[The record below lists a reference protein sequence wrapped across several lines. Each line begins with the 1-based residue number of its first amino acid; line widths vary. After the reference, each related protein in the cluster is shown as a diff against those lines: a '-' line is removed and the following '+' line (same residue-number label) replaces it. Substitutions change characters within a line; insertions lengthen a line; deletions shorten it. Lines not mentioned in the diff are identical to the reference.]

1 MTIWV
6 RHPSGIS
13 RAIPGIIKI
22 RCWSLLFYRC
32 SPNGNQGIFNSTG
45 ETVKPYVAAVGT
57 VYSNTKTVIK
67 SHKSWAKVHFIN
79 SYIIRTASNGK
90 RIGRNNQQHSYA
102 MRKAG
107 TYIKLRLC
115 KHEIKINVINYYCP
129 IIIIKFKW
137 IICICMVVWYW
148 KNNNWCWTVIELYKY
163 YYTLIT

>member
-129 IIIIKFKW
+129 VRLSSSNLNELYVSAWLYDIERITTDVEPLLSCINIIIH
-137 IICICMVVWYW
+137 
-148 KNNNWCWTVIELYKY
+148 
-163 YYTLIT
+163 